1 MIMQAD
7 FSGKERH
14 GVRISPTRSY
24 PFPKTSTSKIP
35 EHQSHR
41 RARAL
46 RRRAGEPENRDR
58 WMVSYADFIT
68 LLLALFVVMYAV
80 SHLKEGK
87 QRVLTGAL
95 VTAFGGK
102 PDHHNILSLTPEE
115 PMLPEQ
121 VVVKKARR
129 AAEIQRQ
136 RRERMEIVAHDIMAA
151 FAPLGPLIENG
162 QVRVIHSEHGL
173 SVEINAS
180 VLFATGQ
187 ADLQEESGKVL
198 EAVAQVLKDG
208 EQMIRV
214 EGHTDNIPIVTDK
227 FPSNWELSAVRASS
241 VVRLLIDNGVAAARL
256 IAAGYGEYRAVDS
269 NDTEEGRMRN
279 RRVTITILSSPPDSE
294 RNAPVDPTDPSGTSP
309 DALPEVLT
317 GHAA

>member
-1 MIMQAD
+1 MQAD
-7 FSGKERH
+7 LSGKGRY
-14 GVRISPTRSY
+14 GVRINPVRSY
-24 PFPKTSTSKIP
+24 PFPKTPTSKIP
-35 EHQSHR
+35 ELQSHR
-41 RARAL
+41 RARAT
-46 RRRAGEPENRDR
+46 RRRAGETENRDR

-87 QRVLTGAL
+87 HRVLTGAL

-115 PMLPEQ
+115 PMLPGQ
-121 VVVKKARR
+121 LVAKKERR

-136 RRERMEIVAHDIMAA
+136 RRERMEVIAHDIMAA

-162 QVRVIHSEHGL
+162 QVRVMHSEHGL

-187 ADLQEESGKVL
+187 ADLQEESSEVL
-198 EAVAQVLKDG
+198 EAVARVLKDG

-241 VVRLLIDNGVAAARL
+241 VVRLLIDNGVGATRL
-256 IAAGYGEYRAVDS
+256 IAAGYGEYRPVDS

-294 RNAPVDPTDPSGTSP
+294 RNTPFDLTDPSGTSP
-309 DALPEVLT
+309 EGLPEVLT

>member
-1 MIMQAD
+1 MHAD
-7 FSGKERH
+7 FSGKGRH
-14 GVRISPTRSY
+14 GVRINPASSY
-24 PFPKTSTSKIP
+24 PFPKKPTSKIP
-35 EHQSHR
+35 ERQSHR
-41 RARAL
+41 RARAS

-87 QRVLTGAL
+87 HRVLTGSL

-102 PDHHNILSLTPEE
+102 PDHHHILSLTPEE

-121 VVVKKARR
+121 VVAKKARR

-136 RRERMEIVAHDIMAA
+136 RRERMEVIAHDIMAA
-151 FAPLGPLIENG
+151 FAPLGPLIDNG

-187 ADLQEESGKVL
+187 ADLQEESSKVL

-241 VVRLLIDNGVAAARL
+241 VVRLLIENGVGAARL
-256 IAAGYGEYRAVDS
+256 IAAGYGEYRPMES

-279 RRVTITILSSPPDSE
+279 RRVTITILSPSPDSE
-294 RNAPVDPTDPSGTSP
+294 PNAPFDPSDPSDTSP
-309 DALPEVLT
+309 DALPELLT

>member
-1 MIMQAD
+1 MQAD
-7 FSGKERH
+7 FSGKGRY
-14 GVRISPTRSY
+14 GVRINPARSY
-24 PFPKTSTSKIP
+24 PFPKMPTSKTP
-35 EHQSHR
+35 ERQSHR
-41 RARAL
+41 RVRASS
-46 RRRAGEPENRDR
+46 RRAGEPENRDR

-87 QRVLTGAL
+87 HRVLTGSL

-121 VVVKKARR
+121 AVAKKARR
-129 AAEIQRQ
+129 AAEFQRQ
-136 RRERMEIVAHDIMAA
+136 RRARMEVIAHDIMAA

-187 ADLQEESGKVL
+187 ADLQEESSKVL

-241 VVRLLIDNGVAAARL
+241 VVRLLIDNGVGAARL
-256 IAAGYGEYRAVDS
+256 IAAGYGEYRPVDS
-269 NDTEEGRMRN
+269 NDTEEGRTRN
-279 RRVTITILSSPPDSE
+279 RRVTITILSSPPDPES
-294 RNAPVDPTDPSGTSP
+294 NVPFDPTDPSSTLP